1 MPARNGE
8 QYIRRLRERPPALYL
23 GGERVEDPTAH
34 PGLAGGIG
42 TIGRLLDMQHPSRL
56 LWDTE
61 GPGEKRET
69 RNEKGEN
76 GRPPDL
82 VEGRRPDIF
91 SHSSSLISGGVEM
104 TYASPTTGEPVGL
117 SFIMPQ
123 TAEDLEAR
131 RNMMRRWAQVSCG
144 MMGRSPDFLN
154 VSLMAMAAAGDFFGE
169 DRPEFGENIRN
180 YYEMV
185 REEDLVLTHT
195 LINLQRSRGTGRGD
209 LPSLSR
215 DAAPTAVLA
224 DSTDIALRVVK
235 ETDAG
240 IVVNGARVL
249 ATLPIADE
257 IAVYPARSHLL
268 PVGRPSTGSEGT
280 TSFAFAIPCDTP
292 GLKFLCRESFD
303 LSGSKG
309 TRSRFDHPLGSRFE
323 EMDALAFFDNVFV
336 PWERVFLLGDPERC
350 NSMAR
355 ETDQYLHSGHQV
367 VTKNVVKLEFVLG
380 LANLMQHTL
389 GSGQQPQ
396 MMQMTAEIIES
407 LETTKA
413 LLRAAEADAAVGKWG
428 VMCPAEMPLMV
439 ARYLFLRIYPRM
451 GEILQLMG
459 SSSLMALPTEADL
472 KGPLGDELAAYLDT
486 DTASAED
493 RVRLFRLAWDTCCS
507 AFGQR
512 QILYERFFQGD
523 VQRNVVLLNTLYDKE
538 PATEFVREFLE
549 GE

>member
-1 MPARNGE
+1 MPARNGQ
-8 QYIRRLRERPPALYL
+8 QYIQRLKEQPPALYL
-23 GGERVEDPTAH
+23 GGEKVEDPTTH
-34 PGLAGGIG
+34 PGLTGGIR
-42 TIGRLLDMQHPSRL
+42 TIARLLDMQHDPK
-56 LWDTE
+56 TAA
-61 GPGEKRET
+61 
-69 RNEKGEN
+69 
-76 GRPPDL
+76 
-82 VEGRRPDIF
+82 
-91 SHSSSLISGGVEM
+91 EM
-104 TYASPTTGEPVGL
+104 TYKSPTSGEPVGL
-117 SFIMPQ
+117 SFIAPQ
-123 TAEDLEAR
+123 TVEDLEAR
-131 RNMMRRWAQVSCG
+131 RNMMRQWAQVSCG

-169 DRPEFGENIRN
+169 DRPEFKQNIRN

-195 LINLQRSRGTGRGD
+195 LINLQRSRGDGGRPHPNP
-209 LPSLSR
+209 LPGGEGT
-215 DAAPTAVLA
+215 AAAVLS
-224 DSTDIALRVVK
+224 DSTDIALQVVK

-240 IVVNGARVL
+240 IVVNGARLL

-268 PVGRPSTGSEGT
+268 PSGAAGA
-280 TSFAFAIPCDTP
+280 TSFAFAIPCNTP

-303 LSGSKG
+303 LS
-309 TRSRFDHPLGSRFE
+309 RSRFDHPLGSRFE

-350 NSMAR
+350 NNMAR
-355 ETDQYLHSGHQV
+355 ETHQYLHSGHQV

-413 LLRAAEADAAVGKWG
+413 LLRAAEADAAPGKWG
-428 VMCPAEMPLMV
+428 VMCPADMPLMV

-472 KGPLGDELAAYLDT
+472 KGPLADELAAYLDT

-523 VQRNVVLLNTLYDKE
+523 INRNVVLLNTLYDKD
-538 PATEFVREFLE
+538 PATDFVREFLE
-549 GE
+549 SDL